1 MKRTVTLLAFTLL
14 CEILY
19 CQTDISALYMQL
31 QRGKTNELIEILSPM
46 VKDSSL
52 QDSEIIA
59 LLGDA
64 YKGQNDYAKA
74 LDCYNRILLYDT
86 ENRRALESTAE
97 MYTILGELSKA
108 VANLEILYGLDSNNL
123 RVANKLASIYQSG
136 TNYRNAINI
145 YRKLYTK
152 NVNSYNT
159 AKILGDCYWLIEN
172 SDSSLYFYHRADYLN
187 GKSTVTKLTLSQILY
202 IQKDFNSAKIF
213 ASRGVELDSSNIQ
226 LRRQLGNCHYKLE
239 EYKEA
244 LPHFNYLT
252 AHKDSSATLL
262 RKIGAIHYFLGM
274 SDTAIPYLRLSIS
287 KDSLNSETHYYLA
300 ASLNQIG
307 KREEALSAFQTALL
321 LMQPDPQVVYMIQN
335 QMGIALGALKRY
347 EESYDSFRQAYE
359 YNPND
364 LKLIYQMA
372 MAKGEQKGE
381 KNLKEAQVLLERYL
395 KALDEK
401 GTTPDKDEIYL
412 KYRSEWFLGRIKEE
426 LFMME
431 KR

>member
-1 MKRTVTLLAFTLL
+1 
-14 CEILY
+14 
-19 CQTDISALYMQL
+19 MQL
-31 QRGKTNELIEILSPM
+31 QKGKTTELIEILSPM

-64 YKGQNDYAKA
+64 YKGQYDYAKA
-74 LDCYNRILLYDT
+74 LDCYNRILDYDT
-86 ENRRALESTAE
+86 ENRRALESAAE
-97 MYTILGELSKA
+97 MYSVLGEQRKA
-108 VANLEILYGLDSNNL
+108 MVNLEILYGLDSNNV

-136 TNYRNAINI
+136 TSYINAINI

-152 NVNSYNT
+152 NVYSYIT
-159 AKILGDCYWLIEN
+159 AKNLGDCYWLMEN
-172 SDSSLYFYHRADYLN
+172 VDSSLYFYRRADYLN

-226 LRRQLGNCHYKLE
+226 LRRQLGNCLYKLE

-252 AHKDSSATLL
+252 ANRDSSVSTL
-262 RKIGAIHYFLGM
+262 RKIGAIHYFLGKP
-274 SDTAIPYLRLSIS
+274 DNAIPYLRLSLG
-287 KDSLNSETHYYLA
+287 KDSLNSETQYYLA

-307 KREEALSAFQTALL
+307 KNEEALLAFQRALVL
-321 LMQPDPQVVYMIQN
+321 IQPDPKVVYMIRN
-335 QMGIALGALKRY
+335 QMGLALGALKRY
-347 EESYDSFRQAYE
+347 EESYDSFLQAYE

-381 KNLKEAQVLLERYL
+381 KNLKEAQVLLEKYL

-412 KYRSEWFLGRIKEE
+412 KSRSKWFLERIKEE